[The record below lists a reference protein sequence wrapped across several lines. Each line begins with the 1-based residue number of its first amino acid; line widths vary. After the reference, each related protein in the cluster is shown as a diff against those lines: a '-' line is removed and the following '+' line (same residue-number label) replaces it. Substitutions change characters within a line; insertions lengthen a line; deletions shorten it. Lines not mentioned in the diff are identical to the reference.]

1 MRPSTYINRLLI
13 IVGCIVALSVTAAP
27 FVRGVKSESKA
38 VTEAEEDSVPKSR
51 FSVSKTSVQD
61 MEDETHTAD
70 LKNPE
75 NLKTEVHYD
84 EASGTYRYGTK
95 LGEEWLEAPFFL
107 SGEEYARWQ
116 SARILSKFYK
126 EKNKTLY
133 KEKGRDKFDFSD
145 MQFNI
150 GPLEKIFGPG
160 GVRIKTQGSAEL
172 KIGANMRN
180 VDNPSLSEENRK
192 VFAFDFNEKINLNL
206 NGKVGDKVNMDF
218 NYNSDAT
225 FTFDTQNIKLRYEGK
240 EDEII
245 KLIEA
250 GNVSL
255 PTNSSLI
262 RGATSLFGVRADLQF
277 GKLKL
282 QTVVSQ
288 KKSST
293 TSVNS
298 QGGVQLTDYE
308 IDVNNYDDN
317 RHFFLAHFFRDR
329 YDENMRNLPNI
340 LSGVK
345 INRIEVWVTNKSAT
359 TTNTRDIVAFTDM
372 AEAEVHNKQL
382 WTRSGSINPNNA
394 SNTLYSWVTTDAIG
408 ARDVTLTTPLLDAA
422 GLVGGEDYE
431 KLENAKLLSSSEYRL
446 NEALGYIS
454 LRTALQPDQV
464 LAVAFE
470 YTYNGQIYQVGEFAT
485 DIRETNKAL
494 FVKTL
499 KNTANTPQMLNWD
512 LMMKNVYS
520 LGATSVKKDK
530 FRLDVKYLSDTTGVY
545 LSYLPDPSLKDKR
558 LLQLLGLDRLDNNNR
573 KNPNAYFD
581 FVEGYTIDAS
591 SGRIF
596 FPVVEPFGSY
606 LRKVIGDDAIADK
619 YVFQELYDSTKT
631 IAKQIAEKDKFILTG
646 KYSATKSGEI
656 SLGAYNVPEGSV
668 VVTAGGMTLTEGVD
682 YTVDY
687 SGGVVTIINQSLLD
701 AGTNI
706 NVSLE
711 SNTYYGMQ
719 RKTMVGVNFQY
730 DFSRDFQ
737 FGGTFLHL
745 GEKPLTTKVPMGSE
759 PLNNTL
765 WGVNFAWKK
774 ESQWLTDML
783 DRLPLLSCSAPSSIN
798 ITGEYAQ
805 LIAGA
810 NSDAQGNAS
819 YIDDFEDTKGEIDV
833 STPSEWMLSSV
844 PSQFPES
851 QYLDDVRSGY
861 NRARL
866 AWYYVDPL
874 FTRRSSSLTPGHI
887 KGDLAQLSDPDVRE
901 IYQSELFPNKS
912 INYKES
918 ATLNVLNL
926 AYYPNERGP
935 YNLDPNLDR
944 DGHLASPRTRW
955 GGMMRRIDNSDFEA
969 ANIEYIEFWMMD
981 PFIKARENG
990 TDCSG
995 DLYFNLG
1002 EVSEDVLHDG
1012 KKFCE
1017 SSMPTDGSAN
1027 YIETTW
1033 GRVPTANSVTYAF
1046 NASGNTRQLQDV
1058 GYNGL
1063 TSAEERE
1070 FGVYRDYLQQIQG
1083 RVRPEVYDSILK
1095 SPSGDKYHYFR
1106 GSDFDA
1112 VKMSIKDRYK
1122 WINNPNGNSVAT
1134 DQSPESY
1141 STTYKTTPDVEDIN
1155 QDYTLNEYE
1164 KYYQY
1169 RVRIDP
1175 TQMEV
1180 GQNYIVDKR
1189 VASVKT
1195 RDGVTQDVAW
1205 YQFRI
1210 PLSEYEKRQGNISDF
1225 SSIRF
1230 MRMFMTGF
1238 ENPVVLR
1245 FATLNLVRG
1254 DWRVYEQA
1262 LYAGKS
1268 PDASGTLAVSAVNY
1282 EENNEKTPV
1291 NYVLPPSIS
1300 RVIDP
1305 GQEQILQNNEQA
1317 LAMTVE
1323 NLATGDARAVYK
1335 NTSLDLRRYRHLQ
1348 MFAHANALIGDE
1360 SLQDGDVSLFVRLG
1374 SDYKNNFYEYEIP
1387 LTITPAGLYSSS
1399 TEGRE
1404 AVWPSA
1410 NMLDI
1415 DLTVFTNAKR
1425 NRNKGRAMGLTSYS
1439 ELYSE
1444 YDGNN
1449 PNNKVSVMGNPSLGE
1464 VRTVMI
1470 GVRNNSRSVKSV
1482 EVWANE
1488 LRLQQYSNEG
1498 GWAARGTVNLQL
1510 SDVAT
1515 VNAIGHIET
1524 VGFGGLEETV
1534 AQRRDDD
1541 LKEYTITTNVQLGRF
1556 LPEKV
1561 KLTAPLYYSYSK
1573 QVTSPKYNPL
1583 DTDMT
1588 MDDALAGA
1596 TAAEAD
1602 SIRNIAERVV
1612 ETQNFSISGLRFNI
1626 ATKSTP
1632 MPYDPANFSFSYA
1645 YNSRNTTGETTVW
1658 EKDQDWKFN
1667 FNYNYSPNFKP
1678 LEPFKKAI
1686 KSKSPWFKI
1695 LKEFSFNYLP
1705 QNVTFNSDITRSYY
1719 EHQERDMENLD
1730 NHSLPLTWSSDF
1742 FFNRN
1747 FSLRWD
1753 LTKNIQMNFSSA
1765 TNAEVEQP
1773 YSPVNKN
1780 LYPDEYT
1787 AWKDSVWTSLKHMGT
1802 PLTYQQQTNVTFNL
1816 PINKLPIFDW
1826 VQKTS
1831 VTYNATYN
1839 WTRGADLDDGSSLGN
1854 TIANSRNINFTSGLN
1869 METLYNHSKF
1879 LKAVNKKF
1887 ASSNNNT
1894 KKKAESEKKSFVKE
1908 YTLKTDTTL
1917 TIIHNQRSK
1926 KLRVTAIRP
1935 DGSKYM
1941 VKYKVLDNNRIELLT
1956 RDTAR
1961 IKLVV
1966 APKKRAEEQWWYKTA
1981 EHTSRFLMML
1991 RRVNVSYKNTYN
2003 LSIPG
2008 FLPNVGDMF
2017 GQRTGGGMAPGLDF
2031 AFGLVGDEY
2040 VTKAVDRGWLLC
2052 SDSIVTPAASSR
2064 TEDFQL
2070 KATLEP
2076 FRDFKIDL
2084 TASHNRNKSNSI
2096 QYMFAGMPTN
2106 ESGSFSMTTI
2116 SIGSAFESSGSADGG
2131 YKSASF
2137 DKFVS
2142 LLDKYQAR
2150 TQAKYNGAVYPEGT
2164 SLAGLPFNPANG
2176 DVNRYSSEVMI
2187 PAFLEAYT
2195 GKKDMKLFPSLTA
2208 ILPNWTVTYSGLGKI
2223 RFMKRYFKSF
2233 NINHGY
2239 KSLYSIGSYSTF
2251 SSYREYMG
2259 GIGFI
2264 NDVAT
2269 GNPVPSCP
2277 FDISTVSINEA
2288 FSPLIGVDMTFHNG
2302 MTAKVEYRKTRVIN
2316 LSMTSQQVNE
2326 TSSNDFVIG
2335 MGYKIA
2341 DVNLFAPKRK
2351 VRKVKSRTTQRDEE
2365 GNAKSSGSKTNANGF
2380 AQSLN
2385 LRCDFSLR
2393 NQAAINR
2400 DILTMRSEAT
2410 SGNHA
2415 LQISLSADYAFS
2427 KFITLTAYY
2436 DRQYNEPLL
2445 TSSSYPTTTQDF
2457 GVTIK
2462 FKLTR

>member
-1 MRPSTYINRLLI
+1 MRIPTYIKHLCLAL
-13 IVGCIVALSVTAAP
+13 GSIVALSVAAAP
-27 FVRGVKSESKA
+27 FVRGVQVESKA
-38 VTEAEEDSVPKSR
+38 MVVEEEDSIPKSR
-51 FSVSKTSVQD
+51 FGVNKTSVQG
-61 MEDETHTAD
+61 MEEETHTAD
-70 LKNPE
+70 LKTPE
-75 NLKTEVHYD
+75 NLKTEVYYD
-84 EASGTYRYGTK
+84 EKSGTYRYGTK
-95 LGEEWLEAPFFL
+95 LGNDWLEAPFFM
-107 SGEEYARWQ
+107 SGEEYAQWQ
-116 SARILSKFYK
+116 SSRILSKFYK
-126 EKNKTLY
+126 DKNKALY
-133 KEKGRDKFDFSD
+133 EEKGREKFDFTD
-145 MQFNI
+145 MQFNL

-192 VFAFDFNEKINLNL
+192 VFAFDFNEKININL

-340 LSGVK
+340 MSGVK

-545 LSYLPDPSLKDKR
+545 LSYLPDPTLKDKR

-668 VVTAGGMTLTEGVD
+668 VVTANGMTLTEGVD

-844 PSQFPES
+844 PSFFPES
-851 QYLDDVRSGY
+851 QYIDDVRSGY

-944 DGHLASPRTRW
+944 DGHLSAPRTRW

-1360 SLQDGDVSLFVRLG
+1360 SLQDGDVSLFIRLG

-1515 VNAIGHIET
+1515 VNAMGHIET

-1596 TAAEAD
+1596 TATEAD

-1780 LYPDEYT
+1780 LYPDEYS

-1879 LKAVNKKF
+1879 FKAVNKKF

-1935 DGSKYM
+1935 DGSKYL

-2084 TASHNRNKSNSI
+2084 TASRNRNKSNSI

-2131 YKSASF
+2131 YKSATF
-2137 DKFVS
+2137 DKFVG

-2365 GNAKSSGSKTNANGF
+2365 GNTKSSGSKTNANGF

>member
-1 MRPSTYINRLLI
+1 MHFSTYIKRLL
-13 IVGCIVALSVTAAP
+13 VVLGCIVALSVAAAP
-27 FVRGVKSESKA
+27 FVRGVQASKQA
-38 VTEAEEDSVPKSR
+38 EVRAEEDSVPKSR
-51 FSVSKTSVQD
+51 FSVSKTSVQH
-61 MEDETHTAD
+61 MEEETHAVD
-70 LKNPE
+70 LKTPE
-75 NLKTEVHYD
+75 NLKTEVYYD

-116 SARILSKFYK
+116 SERILRDYY
-126 EKNKTLY
+126 KNKNKELY
-133 KEKGRDKFDFSD
+133 QEKGREKFDFSD
-145 MQFNI
+145 MQFNL

-172 KIGANMRN
+172 KIGANMRD
-180 VDNPSLSEENRK
+180 VDNPSLSQENRK

-225 FTFDTQNIKLRYEGK
+225 FTFDAQSLKLRYEGK

-282 QTVVSQ
+282 QTVISQ

-293 TSVNS
+293 TSVSS
-298 QGGVQLTDYE
+298 QGGTQLTDFE
-308 IDVNNYDDN
+308 IDVNNYDEN
-317 RHFFLAHFFRDR
+317 RHFFLAHYFRNR

-340 LSGVK
+340 MSGVK
-345 INRIEVWVTNKSAT
+345 VNRIEVWVTNKSAA

-372 AEAEVHNKQL
+372 AEAEVYNQQL
-382 WTRSGSINPNNA
+382 WTRSGSTHPTNT
-394 SNTLYSWVTTDAIG
+394 SNTLYSWLTTEALG
-408 ARDVTLTTPLLDAA
+408 ARDITLTTPLLDAA
-422 GLVGGEDYE
+422 ELVGGEDYE
-431 KLENAKLLSSSEYRL
+431 KLENAKLLSSSEYHL
-446 NEALGYIS
+446 NESLGYIS

-520 LGATSVKKDK
+520 LGATSVKRDK

-545 LSYLPDPSLKDKR
+545 LAYLPDPSLKDKR

-606 LRKVIGDDAIADK
+606 LRQVIGNDAIADK

-668 VVTAGGMTLTEGVD
+668 VVTANGMTLTEGVD

-687 SGGVVTIINQSLLD
+687 SGGTVTIINQSLLD

-719 RKTMVGVNFQY
+719 RKTMFGVNFQY

-737 FGGTFLHL
+737 FGGSFLHL

-798 ITGEYAQ
+798 VTGEYAQ

-844 PSQFPES
+844 PSLFPES
-851 QYLDDVRSGY
+851 QYLNDVRSGY

-935 YNLDPNLDR
+935 YNLDPNLDSN
-944 DGHLASPRTRW
+944 GHLAAPRTRW

-1017 SSMPTDGSAN
+1017 SSMPTDGSAT
-1027 YIETTW
+1027 YIETNW

-1046 NASGNTRQLQDV
+1046 NSSGNTRHLQDV

-1063 TSAEERE
+1063 TSEEERE
-1070 FGVYRDYLQQIQG
+1070 WGVYRDYLQQIQG

-1112 VKMSIKDRYK
+1112 VQMSIKDRYK

-1169 RVRIDP
+1169 RVRIEP
-1175 TQMEV
+1175 SQMQV

-1189 VASVKT
+1189 VASVKM
-1195 RDGVTQDVAW
+1195 RDGVTRDVAW

-1291 NYVLPPSIS
+1291 NYVLPPGIS

-1305 GQEQILQNNEQA
+1305 GQEQLLQNNEQA

-1335 NTSLDLRRYRHLQ
+1335 NTMLDLRRYRHLQ
-1348 MFAHANALIGDE
+1348 MFTHANALVGDE
-1360 SLQDGDVSLFVRLG
+1360 NLQDGDVSLFVRLG

-1387 LTITPAGLYSSS
+1387 LTVTPAGLYSSS
-1399 TEGRE
+1399 TQGRE
-1404 AVWPSA
+1404 AVWPAA

-1415 DLTVFTNAKR
+1415 DLSVLTNVKR
-1425 NRNKGRAMGLTSYS
+1425 NRNRGRAMGLTSYS

-1444 YDGNN
+1444 YDANN

-1515 VNAIGHIET
+1515 VNAMGHIET

-1534 AQRRDDD
+1534 SQRRDDD
-1541 LKEYTITTNVQLGRF
+1541 LKEYSITTNVQLGRF

-1588 MDDALAGA
+1588 MDEALDGA

-1612 ETQNFSISGLRFNI
+1612 ESTNFSISGLRFNI

-1645 YNSRNTTGETTVW
+1645 YSSRHTTGETTVW

-1667 FNYNYSPNFKP
+1667 FNYNYAPNFTP
-1678 LEPFKKAI
+1678 FEPFKKI
-1686 KSKSPWFKI
+1686 KSRSPWFKI
-1695 LKEFSFNYLP
+1695 LKEFSLNYLP
-1705 QNVTFNSDITRSYY
+1705 QNVTFNTDITRSYY
-1719 EHQERDMENLD
+1719 EHQERDMENLE
-1730 NHSLPLTWSSDF
+1730 NRSLPLTWSSDF

-1765 TNAEVEQP
+1765 TNAEVQQP
-1773 YSPVNKN
+1773 YTPVNKN
-1780 LYPDEYT
+1780 LYPDEYA

-1802 PLTYQQQTNVTFNL
+1802 PLTYQQQANFTFNL

-1854 TIANSRNINFTSGLN
+1854 TIANSRNVNFTTGFN
-1869 METLYNHSKF
+1869 FETLYNHSKF
-1879 LKAVNKKF
+1879 LKEVNKKF
-1887 ASSNNNT
+1887 ASSSKT
-1894 KKKAESEKKSFVKE
+1894 KKKGAADNEKKAFIKE

-1926 KLRVTAIRP
+1926 KLRVTALRP

-1966 APKKRAEEQWWYKTA
+1966 APKKRAEEQLWYKVAQHGT
-1981 EHTSRFLMML
+1981 RFLMML
-1991 RRVNVSYKNTYN
+1991 RRLNVSYKNTYN
-2003 LSIPG
+2003 LSVPG
-2008 FLPNVGDMF
+2008 FLPNVGDAF

-2031 AFGLVGDEY
+2031 AFGLVGDDY
-2040 VTKAVDRGWLLC
+2040 VAKAVDRGWLLC
-2052 SDSIVTPAASSR
+2052 SDSIVTPATSSQ

-2084 TASHNRNKSNSI
+2084 TASRNRNRSNSI

-2106 ESGSFSMTTI
+2106 ASGSFSMTTI
-2116 SIGSAFESSGSADGG
+2116 SIGSAFEGSGSAGNG
-2131 YKSASF
+2131 FKSPTF
-2137 DKFVS
+2137 NKFVG
-2142 LLDKYQAR
+2142 LLDSYQAR
-2150 TQAKYNGAVYPEGT
+2150 AQAKYEGATYPVGTALAGQPYDPAHGAV
-2164 SLAGLPFNPANG
+2164 
-2176 DVNRYSSEVMI
+2176 DRYSAEVMI

-2195 GKKDMKLFPSLTA
+2195 GKKNMSLFPSLTA
-2208 ILPNWTVTYSGLGKI
+2208 ILPNWTVTYSGLGKLPL
-2223 RFMKRYFKSF
+2223 MKRVFKSF

-2239 KSLYSIGSYSTF
+2239 KSLYSIGSYSSF
-2251 SSYREYMG
+2251 SSYCEYMG

-2269 GNPVPSCP
+2269 GNPIPSCP

-2302 MTAKVEYRKTRVIN
+2302 MTAKAEYRRTRVIN
-2316 LSMTSQQVNE
+2316 LSMTAQQINE
-2326 TSSNDFVIG
+2326 TSSNDIVIG
-2335 MGYKIA
+2335 VGYKIA
-2341 DVNLFAPKRK
+2341 DFKLFAPKRK

-2385 LRCDFSLR
+2385 LRFDLSLR

-2410 SGNHA
+2410 SGNKA
-2415 LQISLSADYAFS
+2415 LQISLSADYALS
-2427 KFITLTAYY
+2427 KFITMTAYY
-2436 DRQYNEPLL
+2436 DRQFNEPLL

-2457 GVTIK
+2457 GITVK

>member
-1 MRPSTYINRLLI
+1 MHFSTYIKRLL
-13 IVGCIVALSVTAAP
+13 VVLGCIVALSVAAAP
-27 FVRGVKSESKA
+27 FVHLGKMEHQA
-38 VTEAEEDSVPKSR
+38 VMVAEEDSVTKSR

-329 YDENMRNLPNI
+329 YDDNMRNLPNI

-1515 VNAIGHIET
+1515 VNAMGHIET

-2131 YKSASF
+2131 YKSATF

-2164 SLAGLPFNPANG
+2164 SLAGLPFDPANG

-2302 MTAKVEYRKTRVIN
+2302 MTAKVEYRRTRVIN

-2365 GNAKSSGSKTNANGF
+2365 GNTKSSGSKTNANGF